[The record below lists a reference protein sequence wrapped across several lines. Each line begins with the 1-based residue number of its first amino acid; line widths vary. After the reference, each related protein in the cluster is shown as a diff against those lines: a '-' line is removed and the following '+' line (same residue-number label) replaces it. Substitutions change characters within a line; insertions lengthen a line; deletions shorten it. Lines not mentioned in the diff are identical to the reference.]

1 MMIESCRPQPYEVWR
16 IAFEFD
22 DQPGVAKY
30 RPVVIGAVDEGYA
43 EVLVVKVTTHE
54 PRQGFPGEIPLNGW
68 REAGLEKPSVARCSR
83 TLIVPIEAFEGQR
96 RYGALVQ
103 ADADAVAAALRDLGM
118 TL

>member
-1 MMIESCRPQPYEVWR
+1 MTELCCPQLYEAWR
-16 IAFEFD
+16 IAFELD

-30 RPVVIGAVDEGYA
+30 HPVVIGAIGEGYA

-54 PRQGFPGEIPLNGW
+54 PRQGFPGEVPLNGW

-96 RYGALVQ
+96 RYGALAQ
-103 ADADAVAAALRDLGM
+103 ADADAVAAALRNLGM